1 MRVARHGSEAAG
13 LGRVLVAGAWLA
25 VAACGGERPDP
36 VAQVQQLADS
46 ADQVMIGL
54 TAPLTEQGVRQAY
67 LEADTAYVY
76 ETRGFTELRNVRI
89 TFYTTN
95 GVQTS
100 VLTSREGTY
109 HMRTGAMEARGDVV
123 VVRTDGA
130 RLTTSV
136 LRFDQSK
143 NEVSTDQPFVYDGA
157 DRHIEGEGFTSD
169 PSFSNIVTRRPR
181 GTAGRF
187 TLPGQ

>member
-1 MRVARHGSEAAG
+1 MGRWDGGTVGQIAGRALVAAF
-13 LGRVLVAGAWLA
+13 VLVP
-25 VAACGGERPDP
+25 ACGGDRPDP

-54 TAPLTEQGVRQAY
+54 TIQITSQGVRQAY
-67 LEADTAYVY
+67 LEADTAFVY
-76 ETRGFTELRNVRI
+76 ETRGFTELKTVRI

-136 LRFDQSK
+136 LRFDQQR

-181 GTAGRF
+181 GAAGRF